1 MISHP
6 WFHVE
11 AHPEEWT
18 APDCDLFASDCPI
31 LMELPE
37 AYLEVE
43 GGGYTCAEGFA
54 GTAVARCVPD
64 EECKSSLQWFGDL
77 EKYIGIIRN
86 YIYIWDIYVSMY
98 RICYVKKIY
107 NTFWNT

>member
-1 MISHP
+1 MSQ
-6 WFHVE
+6 
-11 AHPEEWT
+11 EWT

-31 LMELPE
+31 LMDLPE

-77 EKYIGIIRN
+77 EKYVGILRELLKKTYGI
-86 YIYIWDIYVSMY
+86 SMSLSLS
-98 RICYVKKIY
+98 I
-107 NTFWNT
+107 